1 MKFKVIFFS
10 LIFLFFNKNIY
21 SLENKI
27 LVKVNNSII
36 TSIDLLNEINYL
48 KIFNPEI
55 DKLSKNEI
63 ITISKNSLIKMKI
76 KENEIFKN
84 KLKTPIKNEEL
95 MKLIE
100 NIFFRIGIKNI
111 REFEEYLEIY
121 NLELEDIK
129 EKIIIDYHWNQLIL
143 NKYSQK
149 IKIDRNKLKEEII
162 NSNYMKNKSYL
173 LFEILFT
180 SKNNMT
186 SEFEKIKKT
195 INESGFKNAALI
207 HSISDTAKQGGYIGW
222 VKENAINENI
232 KNELLTLKKNEFSK
246 PILTPSGFLILMYSD
261 TKEEENKINL
271 EEKIKELTIIRANNL
286 LNQYS
291 NLYFNKIK
299 NDMEINEL

>member
-143 NKYSQK
+143 KKYSQK